1 MGTIGINTEDLLGL
15 CSGGLLKARQ
25 SRRAAKGAECCLSFF
40 LQRND
45 PKGLGPCIWLGPL
58 RIGYTLGTQCFSMR
72 GGADPGVLGVLNQH
86 PSVKPLL

>member
-1 MGTIGINTEDLLGL
+1 MFPARTVNTVFLHCSSGSAVGTIGINTEDLLGL

-58 RIGYTLGTQCFSMR
+58 RIGYTLGTQCFSM
-72 GGADPGVLGVLNQH
+72 
-86 PSVKPLL
+86 